1 MNSRLDEILA
11 EKQKEVERLRKRGVP
26 TYRVQGIPPRRDFRS
41 ALSGPEM
48 ISLIAEIKFASP
60 SAGLIRKKT
69 DPLSIARTYEE
80 AGAAALS
87 LVTDYRFFGGEIE
100 QLPRLKRAISL
111 PILRKDFIIDERQV
125 TESFLYGADA
135 VLLIARILSWQQL
148 QTFLIV
154 SRELGLDAVTEIH
167 DREDLK
173 KALDCGAEII
183 GINNRDLDTFEVS
196 LHTTLELA
204 PLVPRNCTIVSESG
218 ITGVPDITSLQRSGI
233 QAVLVGSSL
242 MRSNDMAK
250 KTRELVNCLQNP
262 LGQALSLTGYQDR
275 QDVKKICQKIKG

>member
-1 MNSRLDEILA
+1 MNSRLAEILA
-11 EKQKEVERLRKRGVP
+11 EKRKEVERLRKRGVP
-26 TYRVQGIPPRRDFRS
+26 TLRGQGIPPLRDFRG
-41 ALSGPEM
+41 AISGPEM
-48 ISLIAEIKFASP
+48 ISLIAEIKFTSP

-100 QLPRLKRAISL
+100 QLPRVKRAISL
-111 PILRKDFIIDERQV
+111 PILRKDFIIDARQV

-148 QTFLIV
+148 QTLLIV
-154 SRELGLDAVTEIH
+154 SRELGLAAVTEIH

-204 PLVPRNCTIVSESG
+204 PLVPKWCPIVSESG
-218 ITGVPDITSLQRSGI
+218 ITGASDITSLQSSGI

-242 MRSNDMAK
+242 MRSNDMGK
-250 KTRELVNCLQNP
+250 KTRELVNAC
-262 LGQALSLTGYQDR
+262 
-275 QDVKKICQKIKG
+275 KIPSGRLYA